1 MFSIRT
7 SFSGLRKIELVD
19 CPSVKEWIKHDPSCD
34 SRKWEIVCCIIVT
47 LVMIWQWAAH
57 GHNPAPGHTSVH
69 SPQLRWCNI
78 MTLLWQY
85 VTWSGN
91 CQDHQ
96 GDGDIAMHWRCC
108 CGQSSGAYA
117 GYLWLWSIT
126 ISVTLVTDALLL
138 LRRDD
143 QRHEAW
149 HHCATL
155 SSLVSSERSQL
166 INWAIAQLMIPRQ
179 NWQEVRWTWEQRG
192 FLLCVA
198 IKSLKGFKTFECYGY
213 DYHLCK

>member
-19 CPSVKEWIKHDPSCD
+19 CPSAKEWIKHDPSCD

-96 GDGDIAMHWRCC
+96 GDGDIGDVVAVGAVERMRGICDSDPSPSVWHLSQMRCSC
-108 CGQSSGAYA
+108 YA
-117 GYLWLWSIT
+117 VMTRDMRPDT
-126 ISVTLVTDALLL
+126 IVQHCHPSCH
-138 LRRDD
+138 
-143 QRHEAW
+143 QR
-149 HHCATL
+149 
-155 SSLVSSERSQL
+155 
-166 INWAIAQLMIPRQ
+166 
-179 NWQEVRWTWEQRG
+179 
-192 FLLCVA
+192 VA
-198 IKSLKGFKTFECYGY
+198 SW
-213 DYHLCK
+213 

>member
-1 MFSIRT
+1 
-7 SFSGLRKIELVD
+7 
-19 CPSVKEWIKHDPSCD
+19 
-34 SRKWEIVCCIIVT
+34 
-47 LVMIWQWAAH
+47 MIWQWAAH

-69 SPQLRWCNI
+69 SAQMMQYYDIIVTICDMVRQLSRSSGRW
-78 MTLLWQY
+78 W
-85 VTWSGN
+85 
-91 CQDHQ
+91 
-96 GDGDIAMHWRCC
+96 HWRCC
-108 CGQSSGAYA
+108 CGGGSGACV

>member
-19 CPSVKEWIKHDPSCD
+19 CPSAKEWIKHDPSCD

-69 SPQLRWCNI
+69 SPQMMQYYDIIVTICDMVRQLSRSSGRW
-78 MTLLWQY
+78 W
-85 VTWSGN
+85 
-91 CQDHQ
+91 
-96 GDGDIAMHWRCC
+96 HWRCC
-108 CGQSSGAYA
+108 CGGGSGAWP

-126 ISVTLVTDALLL
+126 ISVTHSVTLVTDALLL

-155 SSLVSSERSQL
+155 SSSCH
-166 INWAIAQLMIPRQ
+166 
-179 NWQEVRWTWEQRG
+179 QRE
-192 FLLCVA
+192 A
-198 IKSLKGFKTFECYGY
+198 SW
-213 DYHLCK
+213 

>member
-19 CPSVKEWIKHDPSCD
+19 CPSAKELIKHGPSCD
-34 SRKWEIVCCIIVT
+34 ARKWEIVCCVIVT

-57 GHNPAPGHTSVH
+57 GHNPAPGHTLN
-69 SPQLRWCNI
+69 SPEMMQYYGIMWHGQATVKIIREMVTLAMLLRWG
-78 MTLLWQY
+78 QRS
-85 VTWSGN
+85 V
-91 CQDHQ
+91 
-96 GDGDIAMHWRCC
+96 
-108 CGQSSGAYA
+108 CGVF
-117 GYLWLWSIT
+117 
-126 ISVTLVTDALLL
+126 VTLIHHHQCDTCHRCAAPVP
-138 LRRDD
+138 
-143 QRHEAW
+143 AW
-149 HHCATL
+149 WPETWGLTPVRGNCATL